1 MSLIKVDPFRGVD
14 TVFRRMNEL
23 FDGFNDGGLQFEIGD
38 FTPRV
43 DICDEAEGVS
53 FHAELPGLEKKDVK
67 ITVTDDRILTIRGE
81 KKREEKQQNKN
92 YTRIERNYGSF
103 SRSFTLPSDL
113 KLDSVKASFDK
124 GVLTVWVAKKEPAM
138 HKEQEIKI
146 S

>member
-14 TVFRRMNEL
+14 TVFRRMNEM
-23 FDGFNDGGLQFEIGD
+23 FDGFNDGGLQFEIGEYS
-38 FTPRV
+38 PRV

-53 FHAELPGLEKKDVK
+53 FNAELPGLDRKDVK
-67 ITVTDDRILTIRGE
+67 ITVTDDRVLTIRGE

-92 YTRIERNYGSF
+92 YTRIERKYGSF